1 MFILL
6 SPKYVQNAVIDWCAG
21 RLFLAIQSCL
31 PQTSLPYLSLMP
43 KSKKL
48 FFTDYC
54 NFTFSSKIQTLT
66 RSLKLQ
72 AIRAVKLDPICPLLY
87 RSRG

>member
-31 PQTSLPYLSLMP
+31 PQTSLSYLSLMP
-43 KSKKL
+43 KSKNYSSPITVTSHSVPEYKL
-48 FFTDYC
+48 
-54 NFTFSSKIQTLT
+54 
-66 RSLKLQ
+66 
-72 AIRAVKLDPICPLLY
+72 
-87 RSRG
+87 